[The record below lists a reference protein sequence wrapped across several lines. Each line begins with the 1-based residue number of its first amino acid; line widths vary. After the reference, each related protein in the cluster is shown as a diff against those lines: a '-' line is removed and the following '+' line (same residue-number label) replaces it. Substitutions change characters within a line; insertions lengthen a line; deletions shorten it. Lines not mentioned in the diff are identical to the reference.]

1 MAFSWTGSKHARKH
15 SGKPSH
21 GQVQKHFHFLLVITN
36 LRTSYRTAM
45 GVEMVLLTALVA
57 TLSATSLLGKVPLE
71 TEIFFQI
78 LKNVWVR
85 LGSLPGSGRFMQ
97 LFRELTQPSLQ

>member
-1 MAFSWTGSKHARKH
+1 MDRF
-15 SGKPSH
+15 
-21 GQVQKHFHFLLVITN
+21 VNIFILHFLT

-57 TLSATSLLGKVPLE
+57 TLSTTSLLGKVPLE